1 MNLPKDDPVANKS
14 PIAQKE
20 APLLL
25 GDKYP
30 KGLNHSK
37 IEVWM
42 YVYVCVYIY
51 IYASVALH
59 GVVSG
64 FGPLASLD
72 FDRSGLPLQ
81 CGRPE
86 RNGPKP
92 KP

>member
-1 MNLPKDDPVANKS
+1 MAGHTDILCEESDMNLPKDDPVANKS

-51 IYASVALH
+51 ICISSLAWGCLWLWASCVI
-59 GVVSG
+59 
-64 FGPLASLD
+64 
-72 FDRSGLPLQ
+72 GL
-81 CGRPE
+81 
-86 RNGPKP
+86 
-92 KP
+92 